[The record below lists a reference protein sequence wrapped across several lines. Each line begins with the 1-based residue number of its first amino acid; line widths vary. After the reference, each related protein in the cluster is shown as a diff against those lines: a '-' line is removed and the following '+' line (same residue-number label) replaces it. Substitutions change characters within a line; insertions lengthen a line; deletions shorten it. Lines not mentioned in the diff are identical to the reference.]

1 METLPSPL
9 RDLARR
15 MLAASQTGSDSHIP
29 IAEIVIERL
38 RVSLTKLAGA
48 EGFASLLRRALALAR
63 VDVPSLKGI
72 TVGADGRLQG
82 LDSFAADSGA
92 GAERGGANREA
103 EEAAVAITAHL
114 LGLLVTFIGEP
125 ITLRLVRESWPD
137 ASLGDLLPR
146 SEGGL

>member
-15 MLAASQTGSDSHIP
+15 MLAASQTGSDPHIP
-29 IAEIVIERL
+29 IAGIVIERL

-72 TVGADGRLQG
+72 TVGADGHLLG
-82 LDSFAADSGA
+82 MEAVGSGA

-114 LGLLVTFIGEP
+114 LGLLVTFVGEP

-137 ASLGDLLPR
+137 ASLGDLHPR